1 MNIFRSIFLTLYNF
15 PTDMEKI
22 DLSTDDNFQDTAVDT
37 SSSSGFG
44 SANSSIKKSK
54 FSWHTAESFNL

>member
-1 MNIFRSIFLTLYNF
+1 MYILDLLLQP
-15 PTDMEKI
+15 PTDKEKI
-22 DLSTDDNFQDTAVDT
+22 DLSTDDNFQGTAVDT

-54 FSWHTAESFNL
+54 FSWHTAELFNSNNDF